1 MKLFQNKEIQ
11 GLCLCLAVMGLTYA
25 LLLMLLILFTGV
37 KLYKTVI
44 IVTTLS
50 SILFTLGLN
59 KQVKSRLK
67 WQLES
72 YFSRKLFFK
81 KVTAEA

>member
-1 MKLFQNKEIQ
+1 MKIFQNKEVQ

-25 LLLMLLILFTGV
+25 LMLMLLIMFTGI

-44 IVTTLS
+44 IVATIS

-59 KQVKSRLK
+59 KQVKNRLR
-67 WQLES
+67 QQIET
-72 YFSRKLFFK
+72 LFAK
-81 KVTAEA
+81 KVIV

>member
-1 MKLFQNKEIQ
+1 MKIFQNKEVQ

-25 LLLMLLILFTGV
+25 LLLMLLIMFTGI

-44 IVTTLS
+44 IVATIS

-59 KQVKSRLK
+59 KQVKNRLR
-67 WQLES
+67 QQIEIQRLCS
-72 YFSRKLFFK
+72 VFR
-81 KVTAEA
+81 A

>member
-1 MKLFQNKEIQ
+1 MKLFQNKEMQ

-25 LLLMLLILFTGV
+25 LLLILLIMFTGI

-44 IVTTLS
+44 IVATLS

-59 KQVKSRLK
+59 KQVKERLK
-67 WQLES
+67 TQLNV
-72 YFSRKLFFK
+72 LFAK
-81 KVTAEA
+81 KVQV

>member
-1 MKLFQNKEIQ
+1 MKIFQNKEVQ

-25 LLLMLLILFTGV
+25 LLLMLLIMFTGI

-44 IVTTLS
+44 VVTTIS

-59 KQVKSRLK
+59 QQVKNRLRL
-67 WQLES
+67 QIEN
-72 YFSRKLFFK
+72 LFTK
-81 KVTAEA
+81 KVTV